1 VTSTGKFFLSLVA
14 VSSHEDTPAILNIFN
29 FIKDKG
35 VTPKYVVGD
44 AAGAITNAVEQ
55 CWGSGPERVMCWAHA
70 TRAIDRSDRL
80 KAVRAINADFASK
93 MMEDLDKL
101 QWMATNEATFRVVFG
116 LYRDKYKELA
126 HTMKAEYPDLSTT
139 VESLLSYM
147 STQWVVSKEF
157 KWFEGANPWGPGHNQ
172 SIEGINKGIK
182 ENYTF
187 RTKLEMGELF
197 R

>member
-14 VSSHEDTPAILNIFN
+14 VSSHEETPAILNIFN

-80 KAVRAINADFASK
+80 RI
-93 MMEDLDKL
+93 L
-101 QWMATNEATFRVVFG
+101 QV
-116 LYRDKYKELA
+116 K
-126 HTMKAEYPDLSTT
+126 
-139 VESLLSYM
+139 
-147 STQWVVSKEF
+147 
-157 KWFEGANPWGPGHNQ
+157 
-172 SIEGINKGIK
+172 
-182 ENYTF
+182 
-187 RTKLEMGELF
+187 
-197 R
+197 